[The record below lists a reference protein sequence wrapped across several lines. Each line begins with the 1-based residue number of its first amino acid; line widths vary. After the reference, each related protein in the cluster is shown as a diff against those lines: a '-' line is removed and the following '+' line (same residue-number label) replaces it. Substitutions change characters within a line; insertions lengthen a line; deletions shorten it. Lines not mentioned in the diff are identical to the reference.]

1 MITFAGLLNK
11 LDYNTS
17 QYYKK
22 TASYLSETDPEIA
35 PLLRNAHNAE
45 IKGIYFFET
54 TSQNK
59 ISKPNPAVYITKAP
73 DESEANVIHKKVWNI
88 GQSPFLIINIPTK
101 ILVYT
106 GFDYSKKKNGLL
118 DEITR
123 LKDLNRLLINFK
135 ADFIN
140 AGYVWKRDYAKK
152 IDVEKRVDKRL
163 LENLEELDKIL
174 TKENGLDKKVSHA
187 LIGKYIYLK
196 YLRGRKI
203 LTDTWIQK
211 QGINPGKVFDI
222 NANLAG
228 FKSLIKALEKKLN
241 GKIFPIDF
249 DNSNIKEE
257 HIKLIARVFKGK
269 NLQNK
274 QLPLFDIYDFEH
286 IPIETLSSIYEQFI
300 SGKKTKGAVYT
311 PEFLA
316 NYMISEM
323 ESEKPLETG
332 MKILDPACGSGIFLV
347 LIYKRLIEKK
357 INSLKRELKF
367 NELKKI
373 LEQSVYGV
381 EKETEACFITEFSL
395 LLTMLNYLDPRDLE
409 SLNFRFPALHNF
421 RIFNADFFDINA
433 EESETN
439 FWEKGLKFDWIAGN
453 PPWIRLNQDKKK
465 QKNKSIYSWMENNK
479 KDMPVENYQ
488 TAEAFSWLVADLL
501 EDNGIIGLV
510 MPVTSLVN
518 STAKDYRKKFFSA
531 NEVLR
536 VANFGN
542 IKTIFKSGLSP
553 ATIIYR
559 KNSENKYKRNIL
571 HYGPFRINQLF
582 KANKISWT
590 IIINENEIKEVS
602 ADEAE
607 KGKTSFWK
615 LALWGTYLDKRNLE
629 RIEHLFP
636 LSLDEFIKKNN
647 WHCGR
652 SIELQDKNKES
663 KYKPILKKELIGYKK
678 LDAKLMNKSLLY
690 FSLDEETVFKKD
702 IITEKNCYIR
712 KR

>member
-381 EKETEACFITEFSL
+381 KKETEACFITEFSL

-453 PPWIRLNQDKKK
+453 PPWIR
-465 QKNKSIYSWMENNK
+465 
-479 KDMPVENYQ
+479 
-488 TAEAFSWLVADLL
+488 
-501 EDNGIIGLV
+501 
-510 MPVTSLVN
+510 
-518 STAKDYRKKFFSA
+518 
-531 NEVLR
+531 
-536 VANFGN
+536 
-542 IKTIFKSGLSP
+542 
-553 ATIIYR
+553 
-559 KNSENKYKRNIL
+559 
-571 HYGPFRINQLF
+571 
-582 KANKISWT
+582 
-590 IIINENEIKEVS
+590 
-602 ADEAE
+602 
-607 KGKTSFWK
+607 
-615 LALWGTYLDKRNLE
+615 
-629 RIEHLFP
+629 
-636 LSLDEFIKKNN
+636 
-647 WHCGR
+647 
-652 SIELQDKNKES
+652 
-663 KYKPILKKELIGYKK
+663 
-678 LDAKLMNKSLLY
+678 
-690 FSLDEETVFKKD
+690 
-702 IITEKNCYIR
+702 
-712 KR
+712 